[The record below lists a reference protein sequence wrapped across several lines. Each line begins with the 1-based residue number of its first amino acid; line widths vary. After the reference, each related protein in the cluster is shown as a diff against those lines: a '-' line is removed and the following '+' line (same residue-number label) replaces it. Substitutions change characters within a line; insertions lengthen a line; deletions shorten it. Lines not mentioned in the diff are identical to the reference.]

1 MSPSEVITE
10 LYIMPEDAA
19 FGAFSFSLKTL
30 FFHYKWGK
38 MSSSLSH
45 FEAAGLARIPGPA
58 TAVPTGPGVSGGGR
72 RDWKGQPQRRA
83 CCLPLAVARPS
94 TPGLAPEASLSY
106 SRFSILT
113 KALYRIVL
121 ITFRC

>member
-1 MSPSEVITE
+1 
-10 LYIMPEDAA
+10 
-19 FGAFSFSLKTL
+19 
-30 FFHYKWGK
+30 

-45 FEAAGLARIPGPA
+45 FGTAGLAGVPGPA
-58 TAVPTGPGVSGGGR
+58 TLFPQGQGMPGAAGGS
-72 RDWKGQPQRRA
+72 WKGQLWTASMPSAPGCSRALPCQPQH
-83 CCLPLAVARPS
+83 S
-94 TPGLAPEASLSY
+94 TPSLAPEASLSY